1 MVSGKKQ
8 TILIVDDTQE
18 NILLLSE
25 VLESDY
31 LTKAAIDGERALKIA
46 SAAEPPD
53 LVLLDV
59 MMPGMDGYEV
69 CKRLKTNP
77 GTRHIPVIF
86 VTAMNEVEDETKG
99 LDLGAVDYIT
109 KPISP
114 PIVKA
119 RVKAHLERYEQK
131 RELERMVVKLEEQAH
146 ELAAWN
152 QTLEQR
158 VAEGVAQAAA
168 AHARINHLLTSSPA
182 VLYSF
187 EATENNN
194 PTFVSDNLR
203 DVLGYEPREY
213 LEDRKFVPDR
223 IHPDDAARYRG
234 NLSRLFKE
242 GYMINEYRFRRKDGG
257 YCWVSD
263 ELKVIHNDAG
273 KPVEVVGSWSEI
285 TKRKL
290 AEEALDR
297 LARMKRFFSPAVADL
312 ILSGNADDPLK
323 THRREI
329 VVVFLDLREFT
340 TFSESADPEEVMSVL
355 AEYHAAMGELIMKYA
370 GTLERFAG
378 DGIMIF
384 FNDPVLIP
392 NPAAQAVSMALEMQ
406 QRFKGLAAAWARRGY
421 DLSLGIGIAQGFATI
436 GAIGFEGRR
445 DYGAIGNVT
454 NLAARLCSEAN
465 GGQILVSQ
473 RVEAALGEVAKSQ
486 PIGEISLKG
495 FSKPIKTFEIRWNI

>member
-1 MVSGKKQ
+1 MVRESIANNFVAEDPAMVPGKMH

-31 LTKAAIDGERALKIA
+31 LTKAATDGERALKIA
-46 SAAEPPD
+46 FAAEPPD

-69 CKRLKTNP
+69 CRRLKANP
-77 GTRHIPVIF
+77 GTQHIPVIF
-86 VTAMNEVEDETKG
+86 VTAMNEVDDETKG
-99 LDLGAVDYIT
+99 LELGAVDYIT

-131 RELERMVVKLEEQAH
+131 RELERMVVKLEEQAR

-158 VAEGVAQAAA
+158 VAEGVAQ
-168 AHARINHLLTSSPA
+168 
-182 VLYSF
+182 
-187 EATENNN
+187 
-194 PTFVSDNLR
+194 
-203 DVLGYEPREY
+203 
-213 LEDRKFVPDR
+213 
-223 IHPDDAARYRG
+223 
-234 NLSRLFKE
+234 
-242 GYMINEYRFRRKDGG
+242 
-257 YCWVSD
+257 
-263 ELKVIHNDAG
+263 
-273 KPVEVVGSWSEI
+273 
-285 TKRKL
+285 
-290 AEEALDR
+290 LDR
-297 LARMKRFFSPAVADL
+297 LGRMKRFFSPAVADL

-329 VVVFLDLREFT
+329 VVVFLDLRGFT
-340 TFSESADPEEVMSVL
+340 SFSESADPEEVMGVL
-355 AEYHAAMGELIMKYA
+355 AEYHAAMGELITKYT

-384 FNDPVLIP
+384 FNDPVPIP

-406 QRFKGLAAAWARRGY
+406 QRFTGLTVAWARRGY
-421 DLSLGIGIAQGFATI
+421 DLSMGIGIAQGFATI

-454 NLAARLCSEAN
+454 NLAARLCGEAK

-473 RVEAALGEVAKSQ
+473 RVEGALGEVAKSQ
-486 PIGEISLKG
+486 PVGDLSLKG
-495 FSKPIKTFEIRWNI
+495 LSKPIKAFEIRWNM